1 MGCQAHQPALTMGF
15 IAIQPI
21 LRFCRTGGSSPWRW
35 VVKYPAYP
43 HYKDSGVAWLG
54 EVPEDWEVKRG
65 RFAMSVNPSSP
76 KMRALE
82 PDTEVSFLP
91 MDTVGE
97 YGGLRLSETKIKAE
111 VGAGYTEFQ
120 DGDVVIAK
128 ITPCFEN
135 GKGSLV
141 GNLVNSVA
149 YGTTELHVLRSS
161 RYLNSRFLF
170 YITIT
175 HGFRKLGESE
185 MYGAGGQKR
194 VPPEFC
200 KNFQI
205 PLPQIV
211 EQTAIADF
219 LDRETG
225 RIDTLVAKKRKLVE
239 LLKEKRGALIS
250 RTVTRGL
257 PADAAREF
265 GLTTASVHEA
275 PANYGR
281 GDFNRPQA
289 EANQF
294 APTCEPTPTQAFK
307 DSGVEWL
314 GEIPSHW
321 HVMPLFRIT
330 SLIQTGPFGSQL
342 HASNYVEGGI
352 PLINPAQ
359 IVGGKLVPDELCC
372 VDEST
377 ADRLQLHKLQV
388 GDIVM
393 GRRGEI
399 GRCALVTTAESSWIC
414 GTGSLLIR
422 FINSDATYFSKVISN
437 SGFVGVLELNA
448 VGTTMLNLNPTI
460 VGRMLVPVP
469 TLQEQTAIATYLD
482 RETAKI
488 DRLVE
493 KVETAIARLRE
504 YRGALIT
511 SAVTGKIDVRG
522 T

>member
-1 MGCQAHQPALTMGF
+1 MT
-15 IAIQPI
+15 
-21 LRFCRTGGSSPWRW
+21 
-35 VVKYPAYP
+35 YPAYP
-43 HYKDSGVAWLG
+43 QYKDSGVAWLG
-54 EVPEDWEVKRG
+54 DVPKDWEVKRG
-65 RFAMSVNPSSP
+65 RFSMSVNPPSP
-76 KMRALE
+76 KMRGLE
-82 PDTEVSFLP
+82 PDAEVSFLP
-91 MDTVGE
+91 MDAISE
-97 YGGLRLSETKIKAE
+97 YGGLRRNETKIKAD
-111 VGAGYTEFQ
+111 VGGGYTEFQ

-141 GNLVNSVA
+141 SDLLNSVA
-149 YGTTELHVLRSS
+149 YGTTELHVLRTF
-161 RYLNSRFLF
+161 RDLDNRFLF

-200 KNFQI
+200 KDFRI
-205 PLPQIV
+205 PLPPIG
-211 EQTAIADF
+211 EQTTIADF
-219 LDRETG
+219 LDSETG

-239 LLKEKRGALIS
+239 LLKEKRSALIS

-265 GLTTASVHEA
+265 GLNTDNIAVHEA
-275 PANYGR
+275 PASYGR

-289 EANQF
+289 EANKL
-294 APTCEPTPTQAFK
+294 APTSERPSVQAFK

-342 HASNYVEGGI
+342 HASDYVEGGI

-377 ADRLQLHKLQV
+377 ADRLQRHKLQA

-399 GRCALVTTAESSWIC
+399 GRCALVTTAESGWIC

-460 VGRMLVPVP
+460 VGRMLVPAP

-488 DRLVE
+488 DRLVA
-493 KVETAIARLRE
+493 KVETAITRLQE
-504 YRGALIT
+504 YRSALIT
-511 SAVTGKIDVRG
+511 AAVTGKIDVRG
-522 T
+522 AL